1 MEKHKHLDL
10 DARIAI
16 EVGLK
21 NRKSFKQIA
30 REIGKDCSTVSKE
43 VRNHLHFVK
52 TGSYNRNFNDCKH
65 RKDCS
70 TYGLCKNC
78 VDPKHGHHCRSCR
91 ECMRNC
97 YDYEKETC
105 PKQSK
110 PPYACNGCLERRK
123 CSLEKAMYSAGY
135 AYNEYLEVKS
145 ESRSGIGMSE
155 EEVRELDMIVTP
167 LLRNGQSIHH
177 ICSHNADMI
186 TVCEKTLYKYA
197 DAGLLTAI
205 NLDMPRK
212 VAFRPRRVKSTD
224 LKVDKKCRIGRTLE
238 DYHTFMEEN
247 PSCPVVQADTVE
259 GIKGGA
265 VLLTLHFVSAKLQL
279 AFKREHNDA
288 ASVTKVFNML
298 YDTLGKEEYL
308 RLFKVI
314 LADNGSEFSD
324 PRAIEFDENGN
335 RRSYVFYCDPSSPY
349 QKGACENNHE
359 FIRRIIPKGK
369 DIGIYSDDKISLMM
383 DHINSYGRAELAD
396 KAPLEM
402 FEFLYGGEVVKKLGL
417 KLIPKNEVILKPSL
431 LNRNP
436 APVEE

>member
-1 MEKHKHLDL
+1 
-10 DARIAI
+10 
-16 EVGLK
+16 
-21 NRKSFKQIA
+21 
-30 REIGKDCSTVSKE
+30 
-43 VRNHLHFVK
+43 
-52 TGSYNRNFNDCKH
+52 
-65 RKDCS
+65 
-70 TYGLCKNC
+70 
-78 VDPKHGHHCRSCR
+78 
-91 ECMRNC
+91 
-97 YDYEKETC
+97 
-105 PKQSK
+105 
-110 PPYACNGCLERRK
+110 
-123 CSLEKAMYSAGY
+123 MYSAGY

-212 VAFRPRRVKSTD
+212 VAFR
-224 LKVDKKCRIGRTLE
+224 
-238 DYHTFMEEN
+238 

-335 RRSYVFYCDPSSPY
+335 RRSYVFYCDHSSPY
-349 QKGACENNHE
+349 Q
-359 FIRRIIPKGK
+359 
-369 DIGIYSDDKISLMM
+369 M